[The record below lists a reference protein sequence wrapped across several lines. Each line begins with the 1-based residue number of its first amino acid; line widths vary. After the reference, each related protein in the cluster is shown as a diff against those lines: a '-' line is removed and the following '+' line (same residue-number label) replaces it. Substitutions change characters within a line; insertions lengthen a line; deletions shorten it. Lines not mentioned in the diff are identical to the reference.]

1 MSALSKVSPAR
12 VGTKAKALLTSKAG
26 GAGIAQIWQAA
37 GSFAIQI
44 AAAHALGAKGL
55 GLMSLCLGIIIIST
69 AVASGLVG
77 DSLTVLDRHD
87 PRVRAGLQAWLAIVM
102 VVGSAVCA
110 GALAALGLLSVTE
123 AAVFFLA
130 AAFFQLEEVIRRI
143 FMARMAF
150 WRLVIIDTAALVVT
164 LAVIIGSSLAHVQ
177 GMVSFL
183 AAIALGQV
191 AGCVAGIVMLPQ
203 EERALVSLRGA
214 AVREVVSFG
223 GWRGLQVAVGPS
235 GLTLCRL
242 VVVATVGSAALGE
255 VEAARIFTA
264 PAMLAVQGFGSYLLS
279 SYARD
284 KTLPVAV
291 LRRRAVKAS
300 LLMAT
305 MALVMGACITVL
317 LPWLGDLVTG
327 GSFAISSVAVM
338 GWAILAAATASL
350 QPFSSL
356 AVARGRQRAVFGIRV
371 IDVVTGLGILGIT
384 LTISPNA
391 TATPY
396 AIAAGVLIGG
406 ILVRRLPLNETSNPA
421 AGTRQQ
427 PRRPVV
433 VPPAPAS

>member
-1 MSALSKVSPAR
+1 MSVMSKAAPR
-12 VGTKAKALLTSKAG
+12 RITGKAKALVTSKAG

-55 GLMSLCLGIIIIST
+55 GLMSLCLGVIIITT

-87 PRVRAGLQAWLAIVM
+87 ARVRAGLQVWLGVVM
-102 VVGSAVCA
+102 VIGSAVAATVLA
-110 GALAALGLLSVTE
+110 GLGLLTVPQ
-123 AAVFFLA
+123 AAAFFLA
-130 AAFFQLEEVIRRI
+130 AAFFQLEEIIRRI

-150 WRLVIIDTAALVVT
+150 WRLVVIDTSALVVT
-164 LAVIIGSSLAHVQ
+164 LAVTVGSSLAAVQ
-177 GMVSFL
+177 GMGSFL
-183 AAIALGQV
+183 AAIALGQI
-191 AGCVAGIVMLPQ
+191 AGCVAGLVMLPAQ
-203 EERALVSLRGA
+203 ERRLVSLRGA
-214 AVREVVSFG
+214 AIREVVDFG

-235 GLTLCRL
+235 GLTMCRL

-255 VEAARIFTA
+255 VEAARIFSA

-284 KTLPVAV
+284 KTLPVLV
-291 LRRRAVKAS
+291 LRARAVKAS

-305 MALVMGACITVL
+305 MALVLGGIITL
-317 LPWLGDLVTG
+317 CLPWVGFLVTG
-327 GSFAISSVAVM
+327 GTFAISPVAVM

-350 QPFSSL
+350 QPFASL

-371 IDVVTGLGILGIT
+371 VDVVAGLGILGIT

-391 TATPY
+391 TVTPY

-406 ILVRRLPLNETSNPA
+406 ILVRRLPLNESAIPTT
-421 AGTRQQ
+421 GTRTTA
-427 PRRPVV
+427 RPVV
-433 VPPAPAS
+433 APPAPAS